1 MDTNTFLE
9 NHANKCY
16 RLKICHEL
24 CVNHYTRLNKT
35 INVLNITAVSF
46 IAVSNNI
53 TTNAVETSNIIRT
66 MYSIGLY
73 FSVLVSALQQFL
85 QYEKLSEK
93 HRVGSVRYNNLYNAI
108 MAYSVRD
115 GGDKQPKSE
124 FIKWMTQE
132 FDILYTNTPFI
143 PSDIL
148 KKFKSTEKDAD
159 VVFNK
164 LKMEST
170 TLGKMMSRANDNA
183 SGAND
188 NASGANDN
196 ASGDNDNASGDNA
209 SSGSGSRASAGVKI
223 NDTEIIEMNDIDK
236 DKAISYQMQRFMV
249 SSYNE

>member
-35 INVLNITAVSF
+35 INVLNITAVSL

-53 TTNAVETSNIIRT
+53 TTNAVDASDIVRT
-66 MYSIGLY
+66 LYSIGLY
-73 FSVLVSALQQFL
+73 FSVLVSTLQQFL

-108 MAYSVRD
+108 MAYCVLD
-115 GGDKQPKSE
+115 NGDKQPKSE
-124 FIKWMTQE
+124 FIKWMSKE

-143 PSDIL
+143 PTDIL

-170 TLGKMMSRANDNA
+170 VLGKMMSRDN
-183 SGAND
+183 SSSD
-188 NASGANDN
+188 S
-196 ASGDNDNASGDNA
+196 A
-209 SSGSGSRASAGVKI
+209 SSGSTEAGISAGISAGASAGASGGASAGASGVKI
-223 NDTEIIEMNDIDK
+223 NGTEIIEMNPIDT